1 MNDRIEYQ
9 SSDSTQEER
18 RFFSASVFFMGIAC
32 VLMAYGAVAGWLW
45 QKTPETAEILRAK
58 LASESVIIER
68 PEGMATVM
76 AGSTDPSATADPVL
90 PAENPGIAE
99 VPAPVETEP
108 EILSTRGFLPDG
120 LSLMPSGLAMSPVD
134 GLLEVTTEGRVPAI
148 RKNDQLSFFKAYRRP
163 FNFNSAVNKPIIA
176 IIVTDLGLSEK
187 ATELAT
193 TNLPA
198 DISFSFSPY
207 ANNLETFISKAR
219 AAGHETWITLPL
231 EAENYPLIDPGPLA
245 MLVGAPEQQNM
256 QRLRYVMSRVTGGY
270 VGLLSTPDP
279 VFLQSDKDMRPVI
292 SEIYKSGLAFAEIPA
307 DVPAVAPQSM
317 ALSANAPYA
326 ATDILIDRAGGRGNI
341 KKSLAELE
349 NIAKNRKVAIGVIR
363 PTPASLQELSNWLHT
378 LPEKGYVLAPLSAL
392 TGY

>member
-1 MNDRIEYQ
+1 
-9 SSDSTQEER
+9 
-18 RFFSASVFFMGIAC
+18 
-32 VLMAYGAVAGWLW
+32 
-45 QKTPETAEILRAK
+45 
-58 LASESVIIER
+58 
-68 PEGMATVM
+68 
-76 AGSTDPSATADPVL
+76 
-90 PAENPGIAE
+90 
-99 VPAPVETEP
+99 
-108 EILSTRGFLPDG
+108 
-120 LSLMPSGLAMSPVD
+120 
-134 GLLEVTTEGRVPAI
+134 
-148 RKNDQLSFFKAYRRP
+148 
-163 FNFNSAVNKPIIA
+163 
-176 IIVTDLGLSEK
+176 
-187 ATELAT
+187 
-193 TNLPA
+193 
-198 DISFSFSPY
+198 
-207 ANNLETFISKAR
+207 
-219 AAGHETWITLPL
+219 
-231 EAENYPLIDPGPLA
+231 
-245 MLVGAPEQQNM
+245 
-256 QRLRYVMSRVTGGY
+256 MSRVTGGY